1 MLVRS
6 KYILVVLMSA
16 LIVAFET
23 VAIEGALNIANLNL
37 YLVSSIPS
45 LVGGCILMGM
55 YPRGT
60 AAFVKSLDGKGWA
73 LTLAM
78 CGFVAAGVILWFDA
92 VSRIGASKEAILGGG
107 SSEVLFV
114 VVLSAVFLKER
125 LTWLEGLGSLLIIL
139 GVFLVLADFET
150 LSLPAGVGETEA
162 ILSSF
167 CLGISIII
175 STVLLRVYQ
184 LTPLSGI
191 ELFVSGIMVVSFGL
205 ATGLVTAP
213 DAAGL
218 ALLVLLGLFPA
229 AGLLTY
235 NAGLPKIGA
244 SLTSVLF
251 ALTGIMTVGVQL
263 LVLALYPDADII
275 LPRSVAI
282 AILGGMVAFLGVYLL
297 HKKKAVRAAPAA
309 DV

>member
-6 KYILVVLMSA
+6 KYILVVLLSA

-23 VAIEGALNIANLNL
+23 VAIEGALNIADLNL
-37 YLVSSIPS
+37 FLVSSLPS

-55 YPRGT
+55 YPQGT
-60 AAFVKSLDGKGWA
+60 AAFVRELDRRGWI

-92 VSRIGASKEAILGGG
+92 VGRIGASKEAILGGG

-114 VVLSAVFLKER
+114 VVLSAIFLRER
-125 LTWLEGLGSLLIIL
+125 LTWLEGLGSLLIIA

-150 LSLPAGVGETEA
+150 LTLPAGIGEIEA
-162 ILSSF
+162 ILSSL
-167 CLGISIII
+167 CLGISVIL
-175 STVLLRVYQ
+175 STALLKVYQ
-184 LTPLSGI
+184 LTPLSGV
-191 ELFVSGIMVVSFGL
+191 ELFVSGLMVLSFGL
-205 ATGLVTAP
+205 AAGLISTP
-213 DAAGL
+213 DATGW

-235 NAGLPKIGA
+235 NAGLPNIGA

-263 LVLALYPDADII
+263 MVLALYPDAEII

-282 AILGGMVAFLGVYLL
+282 AVLGGMVAFMGVYLL
-297 HKKKAVRAAPAA
+297 HKKKTGLATPTA

>member
-1 MLVRS
+1 VLVRS

-55 YPRGT
+55 CPRGT

>member
-55 YPRGT
+55 CPRGT